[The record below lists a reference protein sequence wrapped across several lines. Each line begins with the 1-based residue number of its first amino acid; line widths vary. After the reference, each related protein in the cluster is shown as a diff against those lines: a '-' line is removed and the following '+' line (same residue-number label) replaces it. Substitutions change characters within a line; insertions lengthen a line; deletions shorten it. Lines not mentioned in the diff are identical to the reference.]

1 MNNYEKVEAMLQAS
15 QEIQTEGIQRV
26 GDELHV
32 IYSKEGQVFTV
43 EFSGYEVAR
52 IAASYTD

>member
-1 MNNYEKVEAMLQAS
+1 MLQAS